1 MARFRDHGL
10 DSLCGECP
18 LVGGEVKVDPPVSN
32 LPVSNLENPDERQ
45 IDFLI
50 VDTSPINS
58 LGEDEIR

>member
-1 MARFRDHGL
+1 
-10 DSLCGECP
+10 
-18 LVGGEVKVDPPVSN
+18 LVGGKVKVVPPVSN
-32 LPVSNLENPDERQ
+32 LPVSNLENPAEGQ